1 MQDKVSEEF
10 KDSEI
15 VIPQEALDNVSAAL
29 EASQESLQ
37 LTEDFDFGREE
48 SEGGDMLSSSAPTV
62 EPTPVSIEA
71 DVEPVMAEEPEPA
84 QPTEEKDSMFR
95 EGPTPLFAERAPAVR
110 NVLDILSA
118 PGAGLNDFFVDH
130 LNMIPG
136 VNVKKETKYRNE
148 VIQSARELMSFLVPS
163 VLLGGPAKQAA
174 TGLAKFLPSAARD
187 SRLVKMAG
195 ETTLAAGV
203 GAYIDS
209 ANKLSETDENV
220 FGVLKKT
227 FPKGIGQL
235 IPDDIATLDSDS
247 PDTKKLKNVVG
258 GGILGVFGDLALGAG
273 ALARAKFQTD
283 KLGKFIPKTSSAK
296 EYFKKLKLKTS
307 DGTVED
313 VVKSAA
319 KERDDAL
326 DELGQYYKDTD
337 IEDVPRLGKDDV
349 FDIDEEGIRTE
360 DPGGVIAASVDAA
373 RIQGNK
379 KTIDGRLA
387 SIVTDAAL
395 KKGLA
400 PDSLA
405 GREIIERLT
414 NQIKQ
419 AGDYDYKGSGFTVT
433 AAERDQAAE
442 VLSEVMMDPRMDRG
456 LLKKTLDN
464 VRDTVQTLKGDIRP
478 VSQVGYE
485 AVFKS
490 IKKYLDEYMN
500 MDTIKAQAYLTH
512 SLSGQVADMSEGARL
527 LDGTD
532 GVARAQEMIL
542 DRLEYLLVEKG
553 IASYNRGAGLANLK
567 LWEKFR
573 VAKDPEKML
582 EISEAARARTQD
594 AIADII
600 PRAKTTVNELR
611 TMSAERPEF
620 LRPLQ
625 LAWEFTDGNIDTLDK
640 LMNFVTNSMS
650 NISKAFIDKNPEIP
664 NVLVRGFYSN
674 IYNSVLTSVSTPAKA
689 VMGNSVLM
697 LTKPISVFAGALAR
711 GDLKTMK
718 RGWYQYSAVF
728 DTFSKGANHLA
739 KVFKKAS
746 SDPSSVSYIMRSDLV
761 EQNEGQMDVLF
772 SFANAA
778 AKKGNLGP
786 RVLFEQAQAME
797 DLSNN
802 PMLRFGAN
810 AMTAMDGF
818 TRAVEANIQARGRAW
833 DKFIDGGVELNEQTY
848 KQASDEIYSKMF
860 DSKGMINDDAVDYA
874 SREMALNL
882 DSPGADALGAMI
894 NRLPALK
901 PFMLFPRTSANV
913 VGIADT
919 FAPWSVF
926 QQDINKLAYKKL
938 DEFTT
943 DEVVQILKT
952 RGLPVDENIEQTFK
966 TLRAEMLGRKAI
978 GTVSM
983 ILGAGLFL
991 NDRLHGNG
999 HFDKQ
1004 RQRAR
1009 RELGWQPRSIKG
1021 VDGNWYSFDG
1031 LGPIS
1036 DYLSL
1041 MADVFDNFDVV
1052 EPLEMESFIRRL
1064 GFIMSANLVN
1074 KSMLA
1079 PIEPMFDVLSGNP
1092 AALARFTASTASSLF
1107 PLSGVRAEF
1116 SRMISPQ
1123 LREFEEDFYSHLRN
1137 RNRFIDELGLPGQLP
1152 GKYSW
1157 LNGEEVGVADDIFTR
1172 IWNASGPFKKADGV
1186 SKEAQYLIDI
1196 EYDSRPIFT
1205 STAAGVKYTAAQ
1217 RSELLSI
1224 IGEDKVFLNELR
1236 GIMKKMPADKWK
1248 EAYRKS
1254 QQINP
1259 SETKAE
1265 QFGNLYNNIDRALRR
1280 AKKNAERKLSSKQ
1293 QVESSVYQRKVN
1305 IREQQKFN
1313 VPPFPLENR

>member
-15 VIPQEALDNVSAAL
+15 VVPQEALDNVSAAL
-29 EASQESLQ
+29 EASQESLE

-48 SEGGDMLSSSAPTV
+48 SEAGDMLSPSAPTV

-84 QPTEEKDSMFR
+84 QPTEEKDSMYR
-95 EGPTPLFAERAPAVR
+95 EGPTPLFAESAPAVR

-118 PGAGLNDFFVDH
+118 PGVGLNDFFVDH

-136 VNVKKETKYRNE
+136 VNVKKEAKYRNDL
-148 VIQSARELMSFLVPS
+148 IQSARELMSFLVPS
-163 VLLGGPAKQAA
+163 VLLGAPVKTAA

-195 ETTLAAGV
+195 ETALAAGV

-273 ALARAKFQTD
+273 ALARAKYKTD

-442 VLSEVMMDPRMDRG
+442 VLSEAMMDPRMDRG

-490 IKKYLDEYMN
+490 IKRYLDEYMN

-567 LWEKFR
+567 LWDKYR
-573 VAKDPEKML
+573 IAKDPEKML

-600 PRAKTTVNELR
+600 PRAKTTVNR
-611 TMSAERPEF
+611 TAYYVSR
-620 LRPLQ
+620 
-625 LAWEFTDGNIDTLDK
+625 T
-640 LMNFVTNSMS
+640 
-650 NISKAFIDKNPEIP
+650 SK
-664 NVLVRGFYSN
+664 
-674 IYNSVLTSVSTPAKA
+674 
-689 VMGNSVLM
+689 
-697 LTKPISVFAGALAR
+697 VFA
-711 GDLKTMK
+711 
-718 RGWYQYSAVF
+718 
-728 DTFSKGANHLA
+728 
-739 KVFKKAS
+739 
-746 SDPSSVSYIMRSDLV
+746 
-761 EQNEGQMDVLF
+761 
-772 SFANAA
+772 SFAVS
-778 AKKGNLGP
+778 LG
-786 RVLFEQAQAME
+786 
-797 DLSNN
+797 
-802 PMLRFGAN
+802 
-810 AMTAMDGF
+810 
-818 TRAVEANIQARGRAW
+818 
-833 DKFIDGGVELNEQTY
+833 
-848 KQASDEIYSKMF
+848 IY
-860 DSKGMINDDAVDYA
+860 
-874 SREMALNL
+874 
-882 DSPGADALGAMI
+882 
-894 NRLPALK
+894 
-901 PFMLFPRTSANV
+901 
-913 VGIADT
+913 
-919 FAPWSVF
+919 
-926 QQDINKLAYKKL
+926 
-938 DEFTT
+938 
-943 DEVVQILKT
+943 
-952 RGLPVDENIEQTFK
+952 
-966 TLRAEMLGRKAI
+966 
-978 GTVSM
+978 
-983 ILGAGLFL
+983 
-991 NDRLHGNG
+991 
-999 HFDKQ
+999 
-1004 RQRAR
+1004 
-1009 RELGWQPRSIKG
+1009 
-1021 VDGNWYSFDG
+1021 
-1031 LGPIS
+1031 
-1036 DYLSL
+1036 
-1041 MADVFDNFDVV
+1041 
-1052 EPLEMESFIRRL
+1052 
-1064 GFIMSANLVN
+1064 
-1074 KSMLA
+1074 
-1079 PIEPMFDVLSGNP
+1079 
-1092 AALARFTASTASSLF
+1092 
-1107 PLSGVRAEF
+1107 
-1116 SRMISPQ
+1116 
-1123 LREFEEDFYSHLRN
+1123 
-1137 RNRFIDELGLPGQLP
+1137 
-1152 GKYSW
+1152 
-1157 LNGEEVGVADDIFTR
+1157 
-1172 IWNASGPFKKADGV
+1172 
-1186 SKEAQYLIDI
+1186 
-1196 EYDSRPIFT
+1196 
-1205 STAAGVKYTAAQ
+1205 
-1217 RSELLSI
+1217 
-1224 IGEDKVFLNELR
+1224 
-1236 GIMKKMPADKWK
+1236 
-1248 EAYRKS
+1248 
-1254 QQINP
+1254 
-1259 SETKAE
+1259 
-1265 QFGNLYNNIDRALRR
+1265 
-1280 AKKNAERKLSSKQ
+1280 
-1293 QVESSVYQRKVN
+1293 
-1305 IREQQKFN
+1305 
-1313 VPPFPLENR
+1313 